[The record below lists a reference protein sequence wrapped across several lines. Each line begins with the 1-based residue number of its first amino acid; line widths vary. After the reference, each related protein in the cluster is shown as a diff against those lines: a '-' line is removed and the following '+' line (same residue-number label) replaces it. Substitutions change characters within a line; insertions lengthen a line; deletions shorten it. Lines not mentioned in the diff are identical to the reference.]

1 MFKEILLCTD
11 GSPAARSVAE
21 SAVWFAKK
29 LAARLRA
36 LYVTDIR
43 MLEGPLLAD
52 LSGALGA
59 APYPGLLPQMK
70 QLEDAKTE
78 TILRAV
84 SEIARAA
91 GVALTTTHETGALVH
106 TVLKQ
111 EREADLLV
119 LGQRGEHAP
128 WHGEMLGSSVE
139 RILRASVKPC
149 LIVPEKF
156 SPPSHLLIAHDGSA
170 ESAKGLRLGLNLA
183 RELGAPVTL
192 VTACVRDHEEDASKV
207 LQHAHALATERKIA
221 TRAQLV
227 HDNPETAILHECA
240 EANADLI
247 VMGAYGHTRIRELIL
262 GSTTSH
268 VVRKSRVPVLL
279 ARGQS

>member
-11 GSPAARSVAE
+11 GSPAARGAAAC
-21 SAVWFAKK
+21 AVWFAKK
-29 LAARLRA
+29 LTAHLRA

-70 QLEDAKTE
+70 QLEDSKAE
-78 TILRAV
+78 TILRTVA
-84 SEIARAA
+84 ELAEEA
-91 GVALTTTHETGALVH
+91 GITMTTTHATGSLAH
-106 TVLKQ
+106 TVLEQ
-111 EREADLLV
+111 EREVDLLV

-139 RILRASVKPC
+139 RIVRASVKPC
-149 LIVPEKF
+149 LIVPEEF
-156 SPPSHLLIAHDGSA
+156 HPPGHLLIAYDGST
-170 ESAKGLRLGLNLA
+170 ESAKGLQFGLGLATALSV
-183 RELGAPVTL
+183 PVTL
-192 VTACVRDHEEDASKV
+192 VTACAREHEDAASKA
-207 LQHAHALATERKIA
+207 LQQAHTLANERKLA

-227 HDNPETAILHECA
+227 HENAETAILHECE

-247 VMGAYGHTRIRELIL
+247 IMGAYGHTRIRELIL

-268 VVRKSRVPVLL
+268 VIRKSRVPVFL

>member
-11 GSPAARSVAE
+11 GSPAARGSAE

-29 LAARLRA
+29 LTAHLRA

-59 APYPGLLPQMK
+59 APYPALLSQIK
-70 QLEDAKTE
+70 QLEDSKAE
-78 TILRAV
+78 TIFRAV
-84 SEIARAA
+84 SGLA
-91 GVALTTTHETGALVH
+91 GADGVTVTTTHATGSLAH
-106 TVLKQ
+106 TVLEH

-128 WHGEMLGSSVE
+128 WQGDMLGSSVE
-139 RILRASVKPC
+139 RIVRASVKPC
-149 LIVPEKF
+149 LVVPEEF
-156 SPPSHLLIAHDGSA
+156 SPPGHLLIAYDGST
-170 ESAKGLRLGLNLA
+170 ESAKGLQLGLSLA
-183 RELGAPVTL
+183 TTLNAPVTL
-192 VTACVRDHEEDASKV
+192 VTACAREHEDEASKI
-207 LQHAHALATERKIA
+207 LQQAHALATERKLKA
-221 TRAQLV
+221 HAQLV
-227 HDNPETAILHECA
+227 HDNAETGILHECE

-279 ARGQS
+279 ARDQS

>member
-11 GSPAARSVAE
+11 GSPAARGAAE
-21 SAVWFAKK
+21 GAVWFAKK
-29 LAARLRA
+29 LTAHLRA

-59 APYPGLLPQMK
+59 APYPGLLSQIK
-70 QLEDAKTE
+70 QLEDSKAE
-78 TILRAV
+78 TILRDVA
-84 SEIARAA
+84 EQAETA
-91 GVALTTTHETGALVH
+91 GVKVTTTHVTGTLTH
-106 TVLKQ
+106 TVLEH

-119 LGQRGEHAP
+119 LGQRGEHAQ
-128 WHGEMLGSSVE
+128 WHGDMLGSSVE
-139 RILRASVKPC
+139 RIVRASVKPC

-156 SPPSHLLIAHDGSA
+156 NTSTHLLIAYDGSA
-170 ESAKGLRLGLNLA
+170 ESAKGLRLGFNLA
-183 RELGAPVTL
+183 AALNAPVTL
-192 VTACVRDHEEDASKV
+192 VTACAREHEEEASRA
-207 LQHAHALATERKIA
+207 LQEAHALAGERKLTA
-221 TRAQLV
+221 RAQLI
-227 HDNPETAILHECA
+227 HNNPESAILHECR

-247 VMGAYGHTRIRELIL
+247 VMGAYGHTRIREMIL

-279 ARGQS
+279 ARGQA